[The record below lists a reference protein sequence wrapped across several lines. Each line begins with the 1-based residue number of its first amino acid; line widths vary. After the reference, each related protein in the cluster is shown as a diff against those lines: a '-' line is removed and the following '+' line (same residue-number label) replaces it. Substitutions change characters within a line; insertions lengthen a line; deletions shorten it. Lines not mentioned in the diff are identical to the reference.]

1 MPQGQDRLSLPKKSG
16 LGSRAPGQRLQARAL
31 RIVVVAHGSWMTA
44 TRLRGATAK
53 PAATNGTL
61 RQQQRGRST
70 DAAPHESQ
78 HALSAHRRCKRCKL
92 AMSTRSATTISPTT
106 NAGVPS
112 KCRPFASARTRA
124 FHLRWPD
131 LAFPLELLNVKA
143 YTRCDLES
151 DPSTGGNH
159 KGAVE
164 FVELSLFSRGEC
176 GKGWEL
182 GIRSQDRELFDHK
195 LQIGFMLEA
204 FW

>member
-1 MPQGQDRLSLPKKSG
+1 MQALQAGHVHKVRRPLYRRPPTRAYRLSADL
-16 LGSRAPGQRLQARAL
+16 SR
-31 RIVVVAHGSWMTA
+31 V
-44 TRLRGATAK
+44 
-53 PAATNGTL
+53 
-61 RQQQRGRST
+61 RGRVHFIC
-70 DAAPHESQ
+70 D
-78 HALSAHRRCKRCKL
+78 
-92 AMSTRSATTISPTT
+92 
-106 NAGVPS
+106 G
-112 KCRPFASARTRA
+112 
-124 FHLRWPD
+124 PD

-176 GKGWEL
+176 GEGWEL